1 MAKQKMEIF
10 KLIHKPVHI
19 GYKTQNVFVSF
30 YFMTLFRRDHG
41 HFNVHTFLTEPVERI
56 AFMPRK
62 LILLI
67 LSTRISDKFFL
78 MACVAKN
85 ILLSIFF
92 IYCYLVDFH

>member
-1 MAKQKMEIF
+1 MEIF

-85 ILLSIFF
+85 ILLSIFLF
-92 IYCYLVDFH
+92 IVI